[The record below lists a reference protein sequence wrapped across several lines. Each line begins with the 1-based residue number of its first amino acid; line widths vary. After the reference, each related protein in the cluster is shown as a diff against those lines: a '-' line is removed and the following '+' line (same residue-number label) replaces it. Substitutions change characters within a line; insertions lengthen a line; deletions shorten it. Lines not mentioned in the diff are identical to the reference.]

1 MIAKKT
7 RLKFTR
13 QISTCTLQN
22 VVLMEDSLKKIGRN
36 FNYFKIVTKVHI
48 TLSHHADVLP
58 PKIESCYPGIKPKLH

>member
-1 MIAKKT
+1 M
-7 RLKFTR
+7 
-13 QISTCTLQN
+13 LQN
-22 VVLMEDSLKKIGRN
+22 AVLMEDSLKKIGRN

>member
-13 QISTCTLQN
+13 QIRTCTLQN
-22 VVLMEDSLKKIGRN
+22 AVLMEDSLKKIGRN

>member
-22 VVLMEDSLKKIGRN
+22 AVLMEDSLKKLEEILIILRLLL
-36 FNYFKIVTKVHI
+36 KVHI